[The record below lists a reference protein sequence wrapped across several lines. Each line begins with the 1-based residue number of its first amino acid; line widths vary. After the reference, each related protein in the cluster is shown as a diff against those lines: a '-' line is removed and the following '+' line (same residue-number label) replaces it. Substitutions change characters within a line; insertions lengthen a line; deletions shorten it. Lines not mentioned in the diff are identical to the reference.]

1 MSFRLSDKVV
11 APLAHALP
19 DVAQLAIEAITSEV
33 PAYRE
38 AFAGEMGGKIEKA
51 VRAAL
56 GTFLKLVA
64 RAEGPDPGS
73 PLAPALEAAY
83 ALGRGE
89 ARQGRSLDA
98 LLAAYRVG
106 ARVAWRELAAISVRS
121 GQPAST
127 IAHFAE
133 LVFAYID
140 ELSAASVTGHADEL
154 ALSGRE
160 RRRRLERLAQVLL
173 AGEPPQVVAAAA
185 EQADW
190 QPPQTLT
197 AVLLPAS
204 ASRSIVDLLD
214 ARTLHVPGDDRTTVL
229 LVPDASRAPL
239 LGLLAAE
246 RAVVGPAR
254 PWLQVRDSLDRA
266 TRVARI
272 AGSSASGSSASGSSA
287 AGSSAAG
294 SSAAGSSAAGSPAS
308 GHSAG
313 VLDAE
318 DHLVELVVGAD
329 ARGLADLRE
338 KALAPLSGE
347 TDAAAA
353 KLIETL
359 RSWLLHQGRREDVA
373 ADLFVHPQT
382 VRYRMTRLRDIYGDR
397 LRDPAWILL
406 LTVALAVPDP
416 QG

>member
-1 MSFRLSDKVV
+1 MSFRLSEKTV
-11 APLAHALP
+11 APLAQALP
-19 DVAQLAIEAITSEV
+19 EVAQQTIEAITSEV
-33 PAYRE
+33 PAYTE

-173 AGEPPQVVAAAA
+173 AGEPPQVVATAA

-214 ARTLHVPGDDRTTVL
+214 ARTLYVPGDDQTTVL
-229 LVPDASRAPL
+229 LVPDATRAPL
-239 LGLLAAE
+239 LRLLAAE

-266 TRVARI
+266 VRVARI
-272 AGSSASGSSASGSSA
+272 AGPSASGSSVAGPSA
-287 AGSSAAG
+287 AGSSASG
-294 SSAAGSSAAGSPAS
+294 TSAS
-308 GHSAG
+308 
-313 VLDAE
+313 VIDAE

-338 KALAPLSGE
+338 KALAPLAGE

-353 KLIETL
+353 KLVETL

-397 LRDPAWILL
+397 LKDPAWILL
-406 LTVALAVPDP
+406 LTVALALPDP
-416 QG
+416 QA